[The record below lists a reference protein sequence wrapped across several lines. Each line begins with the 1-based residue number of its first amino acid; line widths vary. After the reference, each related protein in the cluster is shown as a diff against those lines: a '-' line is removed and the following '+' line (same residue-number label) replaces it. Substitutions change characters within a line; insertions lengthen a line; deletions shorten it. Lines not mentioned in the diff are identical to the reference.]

1 MFPNCLFRPKGYNS
15 LQQTAEYM
23 NKSKRE
29 RKEGRGDNEKSV
41 GGKEMNIRGH
51 TEATDR
57 DSDLNV

>member
-1 MFPNCLFRPKGYNS
+1 
-15 LQQTAEYM
+15 M

-51 TEATDR
+51 TEAADR